1 MGSFDRFYDQPR
13 EYVSFESAPIRPN
26 ESAPI
31 RPKERVMRLPGATPT
46 ADMRRGD
53 GAGLD
58 LVYQAAR
65 VIEGLEDRATEIEKT
80 SYQQL
85 QLKERRIEELETEL
99 RTAQTLINET
109 RIKLNELDEVAR
121 ADRARLEAAEKRL
134 SEFETRA
141 KTAEAQARE
150 NASALFRI
158 EEAIRTQLLEKR
170 LPINK
175 LTLSA

>member
-13 EYVSFESAPIRPN
+13 EYVAFESAPL
-26 ESAPI
+26 
-31 RPKERVMRLPGATPT
+31 RPKERVMRLPGVSPT
-46 ADMRRGD
+46 ADIRRGD
-53 GAGLD
+53 GAALD
-58 LVYQAAR
+58 LVDQTAK
-65 VIEGLEDRATEIEKT
+65 VIEALEDRATEIEKT

-85 QLKERRIEELETEL
+85 QLKGRRIEELETEL

-109 RIKLNELDEVAR
+109 RIKLKESDEVAR

-158 EEAIRTQLLEKR
+158 EEAIRAQLLAKR
-170 LPINK
+170 PPPNK
-175 LTLSA
+175 LALSA

>member
-13 EYVSFESAPIRPN
+13 EYVAFESAPL
-26 ESAPI
+26 
-31 RPKERVMRLPGATPT
+31 RPKERVTRSQAGESPT
-46 ADMRRGD
+46 ADMRKGD

-58 LVYQAAR
+58 LVYQAAK
-65 VIEGLEDRATEIEKT
+65 VIEALEDRATEIEKT

-85 QLKERRIEELETEL
+85 QLKEGRIEELETEL
-99 RTAQTLINET
+99 RTAQALINET
-109 RIKLNELDEVAR
+109 RIKLKESDEVAR

-158 EEAIRTQLLEKR
+158 EEAIRAQLLAKR
-170 LPINK
+170 PPPNK
-175 LTLSA
+175 LALSA

>member
-13 EYVSFESAPIRPN
+13 EYVAFESAPL
-26 ESAPI
+26 
-31 RPKERVMRLPGATPT
+31 RPKERVMRLPGESPT
-46 ADMRRGD
+46 VDMRKGD

-58 LVYQAAR
+58 LVYQAAK

-109 RIKLNELDEVAR
+109 RIKLKESDEVAR

-150 NASALFRI
+150 NATALFRI
-158 EEAIRTQLLEKR
+158 EEAIRAQLLAKR
-170 LPINK
+170 LPPNK
-175 LTLSA
+175 RALSA